1 MVELG
6 REQFEANRA
15 FAAEAG
21 AAGVTHL
28 LVVNRTN
35 RAALLKGAEEG
46 GVGTVILFETRDEAV
61 RWVRETLVDG
71 DAVLYENDLPDH
83 YP

>member
-1 MVELG
+1 
-6 REQFEANRA
+6 
-15 FAAEAG
+15 
-21 AAGVTHL
+21 
-28 LVVNRTN
+28 VNRTN